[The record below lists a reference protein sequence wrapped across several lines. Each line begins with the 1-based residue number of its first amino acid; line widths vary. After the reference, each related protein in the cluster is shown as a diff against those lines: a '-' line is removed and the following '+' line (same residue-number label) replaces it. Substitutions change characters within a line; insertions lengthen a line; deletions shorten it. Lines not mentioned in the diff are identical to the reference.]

1 MGFMRLTLFT
11 DYAIR
16 VLLFLAN
23 EPERLVTVG
32 EIAKK
37 YDVSQHHLVKVVQD
51 LVKNGYVKSTKG
63 RGGGMRLAVQPQE
76 INIGEIVKKF
86 EPEMQMIDC
95 TDCPLC
101 GNCSLPKL
109 MAEAVIAFLGV
120 LNKYSLKDIMETSPQ
135 MARILVGV

>member
-1 MGFMRLTLFT
+1 MRLTLFT

-23 EPERLVTVG
+23 EPGRLVTVG

-95 TDCPLC
+95 TECPLR
-101 GNCSLPKL
+101 GNCSLPKP

-120 LNKYSLKDIMETSPQ
+120 LNKYSLKDVMETSPQ
-135 MARILVGV
+135 MARLLVGT

>member
-1 MGFMRLTLFT
+1 MRLTLFT

-16 VLLFLAN
+16 VLLYLAA

-63 RGGGMRLAVQPQE
+63 RGGGMRLAAAPHE
-76 INIGEIVKKF
+76 INVGKIVKQF

-95 TDCPLC
+95 DNCPLC
-101 GNCSLPKL
+101 GNCSLPRP
-109 MAEAVIAFLGV
+109 MNEAVIAFLGV
-120 LNKYSLKDIMETSPQ
+120 LNKYSLKDIIETSPNLGK
-135 MARILVGV
+135 ILIAT

>member
-1 MGFMRLTLFT
+1 MRLTLFT

-16 VLLFLAN
+16 VLLFLAS

-63 RGGGMRLAVQPQE
+63 RGGGMRLAILPNE
-76 INIGEIVKKF
+76 INIGKIVKQF

-95 TDCPLC
+95 SDCPLC
-101 GNCSLPKL
+101 GNCSLPSP
-109 MAEAVIAFLGV
+109 MNEAVNAFLGV
-120 LNKYSLKDIMETSPQ
+120 LNKYSLKDIMEKSPN
-135 MARILVGV
+135 MAKILIGT